1 MIDDEMKDPSDP
13 HIKKYYDKLKK
24 RIDKALKDTGKATES
39 GRLMTATLACS
50 IKMFI
55 NQAEESKKNK
65 EEAKDESEF
74 DD

>member
-13 HIKKYYDKLKK
+13 QIKKYYDKLKK

-55 NQAEESKKNK
+55 N
-65 EEAKDESEF
+65 
-74 DD
+74 